1 MLQRT
6 AVLPGTLSLLKNLIG
21 ISDLKD
27 YYLVGGTALA
37 LQFGHRLSVD
47 LDFFTD
53 DEFEPDKIGD
63 ALPEG
68 YLEFGRS
75 KVFYGAHV
83 EGIKCDFVRNL
94 FPLQLPLIVDEGV
107 RMAQPLEI
115 AAMKFWAI
123 TRRGAKKDFWDLYF
137 LLQRFTLE
145 EIFALFAQKYP
156 AIDPM
161 MVSRSLAYFN
171 DADAETDPVAILRVS
186 WLEVKQ
192 SIRAKLRAYENQV

>member
-1 MLQRT
+1 M
-6 AVLPGTLSLLKNLIG
+6 
-21 ISDLKD
+21 
-27 YYLVGGTALA
+27 A

-53 DEFEPDKIGD
+53 GEFDPDKISL
-63 ALPEG
+63 ALPDG

-75 KVFYGAHV
+75 RVFYGAHI

-137 LLQRFTLE
+137 LLQQFSIA
-145 EIFALFAQKYP
+145 EIFAFFGKKYP
-156 AIDPM
+156 NIDPM

-171 DADAETDPVAILRVS
+171 DADAESDPVAILPAT
-186 WLEVKQ
+186 WQEVKQ
-192 SIRAKLRAYENQV
+192 TISLKLRTYEKQF